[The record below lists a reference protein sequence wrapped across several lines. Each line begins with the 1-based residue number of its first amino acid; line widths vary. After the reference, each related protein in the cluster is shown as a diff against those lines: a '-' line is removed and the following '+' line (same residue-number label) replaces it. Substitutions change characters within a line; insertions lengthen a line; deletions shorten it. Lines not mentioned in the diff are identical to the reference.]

1 MQKNKIL
8 WGIIVLVVVLGGVW
22 LVVRGG
28 GDDVAPSAEV
38 EAGAQEGEI
47 VVRGEI
53 VCLPYFIEVSGQGC
67 VKGVEGGGKVYALN
81 SMAIDNP
88 ENDMEEGTKV
98 TAIGVFEPA
107 VKDKEANVFDYDGVL
122 VVRVLEVR

>member
-8 WGIIVLVVVLGGVW
+8 LVVVALILIVGGVW
-22 LVVRGG
+22 FFTRGG
-28 GDDVAPSAEV
+28 SEDVADIAAQAENGELTV
-38 EAGAQEGEI
+38 KGEI
-47 VVRGEI
+47 I
-53 VCLPYFIEVSGQGC
+53 CLPYHITVSGQGC
-67 VKGVEGGGKVYALN
+67 VKGIEDGGTVYALN
-81 SMAIDNP
+81 SMAIENP

-98 TAIGVFEPA
+98 TAIGIFQPA